1 MGTHCSSEL
10 NRGHISK
17 SKTAIMKLLLLT
29 VFVASAY
36 ATEEVADAANPVA
49 VAPVHAVHPYVY
61 GHNPFFYGLLGHQ
74 QQWPSISGP
83 SFSSTCHGCRGKRSA
98 EAEADAEPGHLA
110 GYYGYPYHG
119 YPYGYGHHFVPS
131 YGYGYNLPGHS
142 YTHVQRALGKRS
154 AEADAEPGHYGYYGH
169 PYGYYGYPYHFG
181 YRAFAPIVGKPAGA
195 GVHPG
200 GATSFVSRSPQGLG
214 RK

>member
-36 ATEEVADAANPVA
+36 ASEEVAAAAKPVA

-61 GHNPFFYGLLGHQ
+61 GHHPFFYGFLGHQ

-83 SFSSTCHGCRGKRSA
+83 GGSSTCFGCRA
-98 EAEADAEPGHLA
+98 IAP
-110 GYYGYPYHG
+110 
-119 YPYGYGHHFVPS
+119 
-131 YGYGYNLPGHS
+131 LP
-142 YTHVQRALGKRS
+142 L
-154 AEADAEPGHYGYYGH
+154 
-169 PYGYYGYPYHFG
+169 
-181 YRAFAPIVGKPAGA
+181 VGKA
-195 GVHPG
+195 GVGGHPG
-200 GATSFVSRSPQGLG
+200 GATSFVATSGA
-214 RK
+214 

>member
-1 MGTHCSSEL
+1 MGTHCSSEI

-29 VFVASAY
+29 IFVAA
-36 ATEEVADAANPVA
+36 AFAVERKAVEEAKPEAPKA
-49 VAPVHAVHPYVY
+49 VVPVHAVHPF
-61 GHNPFFYGLLGHQ
+61 HGLWGHQ
-74 QQWPSISGP
+74 LQWPGIRAPG
-83 SFSSTCHGCRGKRSA
+83 FSATCFGCRGKRSA
-98 EAEADAEPGHLA
+98 EAEADAEPGH
-110 GYYGYPYHG
+110 YGY
-119 YPYGYGHHFVPS
+119 
-131 YGYGYNLPGHS
+131 
-142 YTHVQRALGKRS
+142 
-154 AEADAEPGHYGYYGH
+154 YGYYGH

>member
-36 ATEEVADAANPVA
+36 ATEEVADAAKPVA

-83 SFSSTCHGCRGKRSA
+83 GFSSTCHGCRGKRSA

-119 YPYGYGHHFVPS
+119 YPYGYGHRFAPS

-154 AEADAEPGHYGYYGH
+154 AEADAEPGHHYGH
-169 PYGYYGYPYHFG
+169 YGYYGYPYHFG
-181 YRAFAPIVGKPAGA
+181 YRAIAPLPLVGKA
-195 GVHPG
+195 GVGGHPG
-200 GATSFVSRSPQGLG
+200 GATSFVATSGAAG
-214 RK
+214 K